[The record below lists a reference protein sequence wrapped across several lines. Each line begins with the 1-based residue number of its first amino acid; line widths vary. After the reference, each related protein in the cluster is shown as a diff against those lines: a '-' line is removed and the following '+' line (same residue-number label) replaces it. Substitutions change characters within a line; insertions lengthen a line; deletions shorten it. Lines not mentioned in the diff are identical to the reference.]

1 MLWQVGKT
9 IIFRFF
15 ILVESYYSNLRNV
28 STGYSIYIF
37 DRKDQRID
45 N

>member
-1 MLWQVGKT
+1 MLWQFGKT
-9 IIFRFF
+9 AAFQFF
-15 ILVESYYSNLRNV
+15 ILVERYYSNLRNV
-28 STGYSIYIF
+28 ATEYSIYIF